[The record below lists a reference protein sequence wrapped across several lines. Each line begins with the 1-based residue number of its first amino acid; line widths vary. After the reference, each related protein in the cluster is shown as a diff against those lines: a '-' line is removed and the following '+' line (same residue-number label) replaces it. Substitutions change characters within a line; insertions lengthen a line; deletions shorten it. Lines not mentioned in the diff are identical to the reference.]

1 MTYFSSRTRPI
12 HRGVLSIEMLVI
24 LAVIAIMVITIFL
37 NAGSLFGK
45 NETSN
50 ELANVQDIM
59 TNTRTLLKTQGVY
72 DFSDS
77 SAMMGALIEF
87 GGVPKSMTVVGES
100 TSGSATLINTWG
112 GSVTLAPAASSGG
125 KTGFTLT
132 YEKVPQQACATLATK
147 VSQAVA
153 ETAINGSSTV
163 GTVSATTAG
172 SQCTKDSGSTGT
184 NTLKFTS
191 LT

>member
-1 MTYFSSRTRPI
+1 MIQASTRKHTV

-24 LAVIAIMVITIFL
+24 LAVIAIMAITIFL

-50 ELANVQDIM
+50 ELANVQEVM
-59 TNTRTLLKTQGVY
+59 TNTRNLLKTQGVY
-72 DFSDS
+72 DFNGSSD
-77 SAMMGALIEF
+77 MMGALIQF
-87 GGVPKSMTVVGES
+87 DGVPRSMTVVGEP
-100 TSGSATLINTWG
+100 TSGSATLINIWG
-112 GSVTLAPAASSGG
+112 GNVTLAPVSSGSG

-132 YEKVPQQACATLATK
+132 YEKVPMSACAALATK

-153 ETAINGSSTV
+153 ETTINGSSTV
-163 GTVSATTAG
+163 GTVSASSAG
-172 SQCTKDSGSTGT
+172 SQCTKDNGSTGT
-184 NTLKFTS
+184 NTLEFKS